1 MLKNQLKIAF
11 RNLYSSKLFTSLN
24 VIGLTGGMVAGV
36 FILLWVQNELSF
48 DSYHQKSD
56 RISRIITHLTLSKE
70 ETWHWATTPLP
81 LAEQIKPLPEIEAV
95 TRENYIGNLPI
106 RVEERKINGQNA
118 AYVDTNWFEVFDYE
132 FVAGSPATFKSAVR
146 NIAMT
151 EAKAE
156 ELFGQTDAVGKTV
169 RIDSLDYAVA
179 AVYRNNPANSS
190 FQLDYMLPMSAY
202 LADPGNLKNNDNWN
216 SFNFQTFILLKDKP
230 DLKKLSKKLTG
241 IISVSK
247 KDDDGK
253 PSTNT
258 ALEAEMLTDVH
269 FNNEIQHANN
279 TNGDRRTIYIFF
291 GLGVVIILVAC
302 INYVNLTTARAS
314 VRSKEVGVKKLLG
327 ARHAHLF
334 GQFMTESVMTCVIA
348 LLLSVLCIYL
358 LLPVFNSVTS
368 KTFTLSVANP
378 AVWTILLGTTLLA
391 IVLTGVYPSILL
403 SSFKPFDTL
412 RGTNVLGTSNAA
424 FRKGLVV
431 VQFTVAIVFLIA
443 MLVVRQ
449 QMDYIRNKELGYNRA
464 HTFSFSLPWGMKSK
478 IDAATVK
485 ATLLAES
492 SIADVTI
499 ASQSIV
505 QINSSTSG
513 SYDWDGRPKDFA
525 PTVAQIV
532 VEDNFQKMFG
542 LKLAE
547 GRWFEANRVTDQ
559 GNVILNETAVKKLNL
574 KQPVIGKRFDFQGNK
589 GVIIGVVKDFHFKS
603 LRDKIEP
610 LVLFR
615 SSGWQSALY
624 VKAQPGKDAEAIRA
638 ANRIWDEF
646 IPDYAMKYTFL
657 DESYDMLYKNE
668 QRTATLFN
676 TFTITAL
683 LISCLGLF
691 GLATFTAERRIKEIG
706 IRKVLG
712 ASIASVVSLLSA
724 DFIVLVLLSAA
735 VASPIGYYAMEKWL
749 QEFQY
754 RIEISWI
761 IFALAGAASII
772 IALLTISYQSIR
784 AALMNPVKS
793 LRSE

>member
-1 MLKNQLKIAF
+1 MLKNHLKIAF
-11 RNLYSSKLFTSLN
+11 RNLYSSRLFTSLN
-24 VIGLTGGMVAGV
+24 IIGLTGGMVAGV

-48 DSYHQKSD
+48 DSYHKKSD

-81 LAEQIKPLPEIEAV
+81 LAAQLKALPEIEMV
-95 TRENYIGNLPI
+95 TRENYVGNLPI
-106 RVEERKINGQNA
+106 RIGERKISGENA

-132 FVAGSPATFKSAVR
+132 FIAGSPATFKSAIR

-151 EAKAE
+151 EAKAK
-156 ELFGQTDAVGKTV
+156 ELFGQTDVVGKIL

-190 FQLDYMLPMSAY
+190 FQLDYILPMSAY
-202 LADPGNLKNNDNWN
+202 LANANVLKNLNNWN
-216 SFNFQTFILLKDKP
+216 NFEFQTFVVLKNKP
-230 DLKKLSKKLTG
+230 DLEKLSKKLTG
-241 IISVSK
+241 IISNLK
-247 KDDDGK
+247 RDEGGK

-269 FNNEIQHANN
+269 FNNEIQYANS
-279 TNGDRRTIYIFF
+279 TNGDRKTIYIFF
-291 GLGVVIILVAC
+291 GLGIVIILVAC

-334 GQFMTESVMTCVIA
+334 GQFMTESVITCVTA
-348 LLLSVLCIYL
+348 LLLSVIFIYL
-358 LLPVFNSVTS
+358 LLPVFNSITS

-378 AVWTILLGTTLLA
+378 ALWMILLGTTLLA
-391 IVLTGVYPSILL
+391 IILTGVYPSVLL
-403 SSFKPFDTL
+403 SSFKPFDTI
-412 RGTNVLGTSNAA
+412 RGTNVLGASNAA

-431 VQFTVAIVFLIA
+431 VQFTVAVVFLVA

-449 QMDYIRNKELGYNRA
+449 QMDYVRNKELGYDRA
-464 HTFSFSLPWGMKSK
+464 HTFSFRLPWGMKTK
-478 IDAATVK
+478 VDAQTVK
-485 ATLLAES
+485 AKLLGES

-532 VEDNFQKMFG
+532 VEENFQKMFG
-542 LKLAE
+542 LKLAG
-547 GRWFEANRVTDQ
+547 GRWFEANRVVDD
-559 GNVILNETAVKKLNL
+559 GNVILNETAVRKLNL
-574 KQPVIGKRFDFQGNK
+574 KEPVIGKRFDFQGNK
-589 GVIIGVVKDFHFKS
+589 GVIIGIVKDFHFKS

-615 SSGWQSALY
+615 SKGWQSALY

-638 ANRIWDEF
+638 ANQIWDEF

-676 TFTITAL
+676 IFTITAL

-712 ASIASVVSLLSA
+712 ASVASLVSLLSA
-724 DFIVLVLLSAA
+724 DFVVLVLLSVA
-735 VASPIGYYAMEKWL
+735 VASPIGYYAMDKWL

-761 IFALAGAASII
+761 VFAVAGAASIL
-772 IALLTISYQSIR
+772 IALLTISYQSIK

-793 LRSE
+793 LKSE